1 MTADLY
7 HTVLKSVC
15 ICGLQYFS
23 PHSKKSAAEDK
34 TTKMSELT
42 LILAMSVW
50 RQSFA
55 EANIC
60 TVFSGLGHLP
70 QHTKVAIWKKAMLY
84 WEQSNETGVWVSDSK
99 ESAGK

>member
-42 LILAMSVW
+42 LILAMSV
-50 RQSFA
+50 
-55 EANIC
+55 
-60 TVFSGLGHLP
+60 
-70 QHTKVAIWKKAMLY
+70 
-84 WEQSNETGVWVSDSK
+84 
-99 ESAGK
+99 